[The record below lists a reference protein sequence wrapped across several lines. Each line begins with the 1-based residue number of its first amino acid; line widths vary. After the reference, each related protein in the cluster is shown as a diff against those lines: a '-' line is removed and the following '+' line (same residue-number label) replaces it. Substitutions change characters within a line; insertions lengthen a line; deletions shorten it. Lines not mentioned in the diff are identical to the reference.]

1 MELYNKIMEGV
12 PSLCGRTAPKRF
24 PFEDRLVWP
33 DSGSFELIL
42 QRDQA
47 FELGGSGKPSVNYT
61 CVTTSPDFDEDEIV
75 VVGADLPDIKNDTAF
90 ARIAVLGIEEIGED
104 EAAYDAIRK
113 MEFVRY
119 HVFPKGYMVRVSTTS
134 FKEQVRVAKQAVRA
148 GISFSG
154 VGADYIARYKEIPGV
169 RTVRIIFITDE
180 ALVNELVPNAK
191 KTDDITKTLTHIMDG
206 LSLDCSHCSMKPV
219 CDEVDGMREEH
230 LKALKKG

>member
-1 MELYNKIMEGV
+1 
-12 PSLCGRTAPKRF
+12 
-24 PFEDRLVWP
+24 
-33 DSGSFELIL
+33 
-42 QRDQA
+42 
-47 FELGGSGKPSVNYT
+47 
-61 CVTTSPDFDEDEIV
+61 
-75 VVGADLPDIKNDTAF
+75 
-90 ARIAVLGIEEIGED
+90 
-104 EAAYDAIRK
+104 

>member
-1 MELYNKIMEGV
+1 MECVGKGDARRYAGA
-12 PSLCGRTAPKRF
+12 SA
-24 PFEDRLVWP
+24 RLWP
-33 DSGSFELIL
+33 DNGSSELVM
-42 QRDQA
+42 QREAA

-61 CVTTSPDFDEDEIV
+61 CVTTSPDFDGDEIL
-75 VVGADLPDIKNDTAF
+75 VVGADLPDIKHDTAF
-90 ARIAVLGIEEIGED
+90 ARIAILGTSEIGED

-119 HVFPKGYMVRVSTTS
+119 HVFPRGYMVRVSTTS

-169 RTVRIIFITDE
+169 RNVRIIFITDE
-180 ALVNELVPNAK
+180 ALVNALVPNAK